1 MEYTYEK
8 VINELK
14 LYSLNYPTLEQYNN
28 NKLYYDKRAKN
39 ISRQTYNKLMKK
51 YGICEFT
58 NGSFKIPSW
67 III

>member
-1 MEYTYEK
+1 MAYTYEK

-28 NKLYYDKRAKN
+28 NKMYYDKRAKN
-39 ISRQTYNKLMKK
+39 ISIRTYRKLMKK

-58 NGSFKIPSW
+58 NGSFKIPPW
-67 III
+67 FII